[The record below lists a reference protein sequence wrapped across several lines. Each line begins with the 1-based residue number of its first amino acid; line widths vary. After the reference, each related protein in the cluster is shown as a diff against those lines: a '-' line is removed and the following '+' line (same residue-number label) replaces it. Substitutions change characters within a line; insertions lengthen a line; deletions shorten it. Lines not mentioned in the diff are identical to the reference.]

1 MSTQFK
7 PYLGE
12 KAKLVRAYDYL
23 ILVLALFLF
32 IGSFHLH
39 FALTVGDWGFW
50 VDWKDRQWW
59 PLVTPLI
66 GITFPAGG
74 YRR

>member
-39 FALTVGDWGFW
+39 FIYIL
-50 VDWKDRQWW
+50 
-59 PLVTPLI
+59 L
-66 GITFPAGG
+66 
-74 YRR
+74 